1 MHLVIAGLI
10 ALTVGLLVLA
20 VGELVSARPASIA
33 RRLGELELLG
43 SAGGPGAFQRRRRQS
58 RRARWEG
65 ILKVLGERAE
75 RGEIEHEQTRHRLT
89 QAGFISPNAPAVFW
103 GWRIALPLVS
113 ATAALVFV
121 PFAGRAAV
129 LVAGLAAGFAW
140 LAPTFYVDRRI
151 ARRQRELR
159 RALPD
164 TLDLLVT
171 SVEAGLGLNL
181 AMLRVA
187 AEARHVS
194 PAMAEE
200 LALVNLE
207 IRAGKPRDEALRA
220 LGDRTGLDDLRS
232 LAAMLIQT
240 DRFGTSIAQALR
252 IHAETMR
259 VKRRQRAEEAAAK
272 TTVKILFPLLLC
284 IFPALFVVI
293 IGPAAIN
300 IYNVLVK
307 GN

>member
-1 MHLVIAGLI
+1 MAYLIAGLV
-10 ALTVGLLVLA
+10 ATTVALLVMA
-20 VGELVSARPASIA
+20 VAQAVPARPASVG
-33 RRLGELELLG
+33 RRLEELESVG
-43 SAGGPGAFQRRRRQS
+43 TSGFGTQQRRRRQS
-58 RRARWEG
+58 SRERWEEM
-65 ILKVLGERAE
+65 LMVLGERVNRPEADRQE
-75 RGEIEHEQTRHRLT
+75 ARSRLI
-89 QAGFISPNAPAVFW
+89 QAGYQATSAPAVFW
-103 GWRIALPLVS
+103 GTRIALPLMMF
-113 ATAALVFV
+113 AAALTLV
-121 PFAGRAAV
+121 PFAGLLGLLIAV
-129 LVAGLAAGFAW
+129 AAGVFGW
-140 LAPTFYVDRRI
+140 LVPSFYVDYRI
-151 ARRQRELR
+151 GKRQGELR

-164 TLDLLVT
+164 AVDLLVT
-171 SVEAGLGLNL
+171 AVEAGLGLNQ
-181 AMLRVA
+181 AIVRVA
-187 AEARHVS
+187 QEAGHIS

-207 IRAGKPRDEALRA
+207 IRAGQSREEALRG
-220 LGDRTGLDDLRS
+220 LGERTGLDDLRS

-252 IHAETMR
+252 VHSDTMR

-307 GN
+307 GS